1 MPIRNILV
9 KYDASI
15 TTAGERRRSATGRW
29 ILGILSVLLALPVSS
44 ATALDG
50 PCGPSGCAIDASC
63 DVRCRLGNFWFR
75 GEVLLWWTNGAG
87 NAALVTTS
95 PPETPPE
102 LAGRLDQ
109 DTTILLAAGDLNP
122 GVASGGRFT
131 VGWWFDDQAATGL
144 QASYLRVGSASSRFR
159 AASPDPLVLA
169 RPFTDAVTNTQD
181 ALLIAHPEFLAGA
194 IDVDLDAR
202 LQGFQLAWRM
212 GVLRGCSYRTDF
224 LVGYRLF
231 EFDERLQINSSAE
244 FTEPRGQIIVG
255 STQQHFDLFDVSNRF
270 HGAELGLVHEHRWGC
285 LTAELAARV
294 ALGGT
299 TADVGIDGRTINT
312 VPGQESFAYSGGL
325 LAQSTNMGWYQVS
338 QFAAVP
344 ELNAH
349 LAYNVTPNLSLMCGY
364 SLIVWPRALRAADQL
379 DVNLSQLPP
388 EPPGPGRL
396 PQFPASQST
405 FVVQGLQLG
414 LTLVW

>member
-1 MPIRNILV
+1 MTV

-15 TTAGERRRSATGRW
+15 PAARNGRRPTSW
-29 ILGILSVLLALPVSS
+29 HLILCILSALLTLPALP
-44 ATALDG
+44 ATTLG
-50 PCGPSGCAIDASC
+50 SPCGPGGCAVDAPCDTSC
-63 DVRCRLGNFWFR
+63 WLGNFWFR
-75 GEVLLWWTNGAG
+75 GDVLLWWTNRAG

-109 DTTILLAAGDLNP
+109 DTTVLLAVQDLTP
-122 GVASGGRFT
+122 GVAVGGRFT
-131 VGWWFDDQAATGL
+131 VGWWFDDLAAAGL
-144 QASYLRVGSASSRFR
+144 QASYFRVGSASSRFR
-159 AASPDPLVLA
+159 AASPEPLILA
-169 RPFTDAVTNTQD
+169 RPFTDAVTESQD

-202 LQGFQLAWRM
+202 LQGFQLAWRL

-224 LVGYRLF
+224 LVGYRLL

-270 HGAELGLVHEHRWGC
+270 HGAELGLVHHHRLGC
-285 LTAELAARV
+285 LTAEVSARV

-299 TADVGIDGRTINT
+299 SADVDIDGRTVNT
-312 VPGQESFAYSGGL
+312 VPGHGSFAYAGGL
-325 LAQSTNMGWYQVS
+325 LAQPTNMGWYQVS

-344 ELNAH
+344 ELGVN
-349 LAYNVTPNLSLMCGY
+349 LAYNVTPSLSLMCGY
-364 SLIVWPRALRAADQL
+364 HLIVWPRVLRAADQL

-396 PQFPASQST
+396 PQFPGSSST
-405 FVVQGLQLG
+405 FVAQGLQLG
-414 LTLVW
+414 LQLLW